1 MRKIEEIYKKSII
14 YILPSYNEGMPMSV
28 LEAMSYGLPVISTNV
43 GSISLVV
50 KEENGFV
57 VEPGDIEL
65 ITTHILNILKGNI
78 DIELMAKRNVEKI
91 KRHYNVY
98 NSLEQLM
105 VLYEKIE
112 NLKNKLDISYRRL
125 YVLLFIFLL
134 AILKIG

>member
-1 MRKIEEIYKKSII
+1 
-14 YILPSYNEGMPMSV
+14 MSV

-112 NLKNKLDISYRRL
+112 NLKIN
-125 YVLLFIFLL
+125 
-134 AILKIG
+134 